1 MSDTNNSW
9 SESISLDEINQMVDA
24 ELTEVEWLNLKD
36 DLDNAVADII
46 NRVMGNYDVY

>member
-24 ELTEVEWLNLKD
+24 ELSEMEWFNLKD
-36 DLDNAVADII
+36 DLDNAVASVI
-46 NRVMGNYDVY
+46 NTVLGNYDAV